1 MLKRLE
7 LVGFKSFADKTAFEF
22 PPGVTA
28 IVGPNGSGKS
38 NVVDAVKWVLGE
50 QSAKSLRGG
59 EMADVIFNGST
70 SRRSLGM
77 AEVSLLFD
85 NGRGVLNTTAAEVRI
100 ARRVYRDGEGE
111 YLINGQACRLK
122 DIKDLFLGSGAG
134 TPASCI
140 IEQGR
145 VDALLQAS
153 THDRRMIFEEAA
165 GISRFKV
172 KKIESLRRLER
183 VEQNLQRLRDILS
196 EVESQLRGVRL
207 QAAKAQRHQ
216 EYSQRLRELRV
227 ALGLREYHELSEQ
240 LTAVVAV
247 LQQLRGEVA
256 QAAALSANWVRDT
269 RRLEEELLRLE
280 TAAREQEG
288 RIAQAAAAIAGHQA
302 RLAAERA
309 QTADTEADVARI
321 RRQLADADGRIAGLT
336 AARESAEGECQAAEE
351 QCHAQR
357 RQVQALAQ
365 RLHELVR
372 QLTDFA
378 RQIEADKVEHLER
391 MRLVV
396 RLQNDA
402 THARAHL
409 EQLSRERD
417 RLSHKNAQA
426 AEHLEKLD
434 LELDTLVQAE
444 SGLQANLSAARQTLA
459 EQADELARNRAAI
472 DGQGRRLA
480 DLRARGSGLASR
492 IEVLEGLERSHEGLG
507 TGIKEVISLLDEG
520 RSPALADTVVGLVG
534 DLLSAPREYAP
545 LLDLAL
551 GATAQC
557 FVVRD
562 LQRVTD
568 ALAELPAPIS
578 GRVSFLPLRPGEAC
592 GNDFVAAGLSPRGR
606 GLKPAATKSGPETG
620 AAADLPDRVLRASD
634 LVLCDRSDL
643 ADLPEQVL
651 GDTLIVPDLRTARAL
666 AAEHPGYRFVTRQG
680 ELLDGDGVLTV
691 GTYHEGAGILS
702 RKSELRDLRQQAA
715 DLAAEVAHAES
726 DLAELHERAAALDG
740 ETRNL
745 RQETDVL
752 TEQAADL
759 RERIAQHR
767 ERREGLHEDVT
778 LNRSELSN
786 LDAEIA
792 RLDASWAEARARAEE
807 AEQEVRVLQARLT
820 DMERATRGHE
830 HERAA
835 AEQTHADAKV
845 SLAQLEE
852 RLAALGARH
861 EQLAADLHERH
872 LERDRLDGHL
882 RAGLTRLADGERTQ
896 LEAGAALAAWCHA
909 REVAEREVARVTEER
924 DVSRAALRQLQEQ
937 MQSAHSAWQAQ
948 QEQLHARELAE
959 SDLRHRRDTLVQRL
973 REDCEVELE
982 EEYAARS
989 QESAV
994 GSQEDAAKLDGAQEE
1009 IDDLRKKLARLG
1021 SVNLDSLQELA
1032 ELERRDDALRV
1043 QYDDLV
1049 AAQKHLQEIIT
1060 TINEDSRRLF
1070 SETFALIRGNFQDLF
1085 RKLFGGGQ
1093 ADVVLE
1099 NEVDVLES
1107 GIEVMARPP
1116 GKELRSISLMSGG
1129 EKTLTAVA
1137 LLLAIF
1143 RSKPSPFCLLDEV
1156 DAALDEANTARMAG
1170 VLKEFLDRSQF
1181 IIVTHSKRTMSSA
1194 DVLYGVTM
1202 QESGVSKP
1210 VAVKFED
1217 WPDEEPQ
1224 RRAA

>member
-85 NGRGVLNTTAAEVRI
+85 NGRNVLNTTAAEVRI
-100 ARRVYRDGEGE
+100 TRRVYRDGEGE
-111 YLINGQACRLK
+111 YLINGQPCRLK

-134 TPASCI
+134 TAASCI

-153 THDRRMIFEEAA
+153 TQDRRMIFEEAA

-216 EYSQRLRELRV
+216 EYSRRLRELRV
-227 ALGLREYHELSEQ
+227 ALGVREYHELSEQ

-247 LQQLRGEVA
+247 LEQLRGEVA
-256 QAAALSANWVRDT
+256 QAAARSANWVQDT
-269 RRLEEELLRLE
+269 RRLEEELTRLE

-288 RIAQAAAAIAGHQA
+288 RIAQASAAIAGHQA

-309 QTADTEADVARI
+309 QAADTEADIART
-321 RRQLADADGRIAGLT
+321 RRQLADADARIAGLT
-336 AARESAEGECQAAEE
+336 AARQAAEVDCQAAEA
-351 QCHAQR
+351 QCHEQR
-357 RQVQALAQ
+357 RQVLTLAG
-365 RLHELVR
+365 RLQELVA
-372 QLTDFA
+372 QLADVA

-391 MRLVV
+391 MRQVV

-402 THARAHL
+402 THARAHV
-409 EQLSRERD
+409 EQLRRERE

-444 SGLQANLSAARQTLA
+444 AGLQGRLATERQGLA
-459 EQADELARNRAAI
+459 DRTDAFARNRAAI
-472 DGQGRRLA
+472 DERGRRLA

-492 IEVLEGLERSHEGLG
+492 IEVLEGLVRSHEGLG

-520 RSPALADTVVGLVG
+520 RSPLCETVVGLVG

-551 GATAQC
+551 GGKAQC

-562 LQRVTD
+562 LQRLTD
-568 ALAELPAPIS
+568 ALADWPVAIP
-578 GRVSFLPLRPGEAC
+578 GRVSFLPLRTGGPA
-592 GNDFVAAGLSPRGR
+592 
-606 GLKPAATKSGPETG
+606 PAADG
-620 AAADLPDRVLRASD
+620 LPDGVLRASD
-634 LVLCDRSDL
+634 LVVCDEPDL
-643 ADLPEQVL
+643 AVLPEQVL
-651 GDTLIVPDLRTARAL
+651 GDTLIVPDISTARAL
-666 AAEHPGYRFVTRQG
+666 SAEYLGNRFITRQG
-680 ELLDGDGVLTV
+680 EMLDTDGVLTV
-691 GTYHEGAGILS
+691 GTYHAEAGILS
-702 RKSELRDLRQQAA
+702 RKSELHDLRQQAA
-715 DLAAEVAHAES
+715 DLAAEVAQAEA
-726 DLAELHERAAALDG
+726 DLAALHERAAVLDG
-740 ETRNL
+740 EARNL
-745 RQETDVL
+745 RQEIDVL

-778 LNRSELSN
+778 LSRTELSN

-792 RLDASWAEARARAEE
+792 RLDASWAEARARAET
-807 AEQEVRVLQARLT
+807 AEQEVKALQARLA
-820 DMERATRGHE
+820 DAEKAVRAHE

-861 EQLAADLHERH
+861 EQLATDLHERH
-872 LERDRLDGHL
+872 LERDRLEGEL
-882 RAGLTRLADGERTQ
+882 QAGLARMADSDRTQ

-909 REVAEREVARVTEER
+909 REVAEREAARLGDER
-924 DVSRAALRQLQEQ
+924 EVSRASLRQLQEQ
-937 MQSAHSAWQAQ
+937 MQTAHSAWQAQ
-948 QEQLHARELAE
+948 REQMHGRELAA
-959 SDLRHRRDTLVQRL
+959 SDLRHRREALVQRL
-973 REDCEVELE
+973 REDCEVEIE
-982 EEYAARS
+982 EEYQKAAQSAPAQSESEGGEATDTS
-989 QESAV
+989 QASLARAS
-994 GSQEDAAKLDGAQEE
+994 GSKELAPEEAQAE
-1009 IDDLRKKLARLG
+1009 IDDLRKKLVRLG

-1032 ELERRDDALRV
+1032 ELERRDGALRV
-1043 QYDDLV
+1043 QYDDLT
-1049 AAQKHLQEIIT
+1049 AAQKHLLEIIT

-1070 SETFALIRGNFQDLF
+1070 AETFALIRTNFQDLF

-1093 ADVVLE
+1093 ADVILE
-1099 NEVDVLES
+1099 NEADVLES

-1217 WPDEEPQ
+1217 WPDDEPQ

>member
-70 SRRSLGM
+70 SRRSLGL
-77 AEVSLLFD
+77 AEVSILFD
-85 NGRGVLNTTAAEVRI
+85 NSRNVLNTTAAEVRVT
-100 ARRVYRDGEGE
+100 RRVYRDGEGE
-111 YLINGQACRLK
+111 YLINGQPCRLR

-134 TPASCI
+134 SAASCI

-196 EVESQLRGVRL
+196 EVESQLRSVRL

-216 EYSQRLRELRV
+216 EYSRRLRELRV

-247 LQQLRGEVA
+247 LEQLRGEVA
-256 QAAALSANWVRDT
+256 QAAALSADWVQDT
-269 RRLEEELLRLE
+269 RRLEEDLARLE
-280 TAAREQEG
+280 AAAREQEG
-288 RIAQAAAAIAGHQA
+288 RIAQAAAAVAGHQA
-302 RLAAERA
+302 TLAAERA
-309 QTADTEADVARI
+309 QAADTESDIARA
-321 RRQLADADGRIAGLT
+321 RRQLADADARIAGLT
-336 AARESAEGECQAAEE
+336 AARQTAESECQTAEE
-351 QCHAQR
+351 QCHDQR
-357 RQVQALAQ
+357 RQAQALAE
-365 RLHELVR
+365 RLHELVH
-372 QLTDFA
+372 QLGEFA

-391 MRLVV
+391 MRQVV

-444 SGLQANLSAARQTLA
+444 GGLQGTLATARQGLA
-459 EQADELARNRAAI
+459 ERNDDLARNRAAI
-472 DGQGRRLA
+472 DDQGRRLA

-492 IEVLEGLERSHEGLG
+492 IEVLERLERSHEGFG
-507 TGIKEVISLLDEG
+507 TGIKEVISLLDER
-520 RSPALADTVVGLVG
+520 RSAPLAETVVGLVG
-534 DLLSAPREYAP
+534 DLLSAPRDDAP

-551 GATAQC
+551 GVTAQC

-562 LQRVTD
+562 LERVTA
-568 ALAELPAPIS
+568 ALADLPKPIS
-578 GRVSFLPLRPGEAC
+578 GRVSFLSLRPDTPA
-592 GNDFVAAGLSPRGR
+592 VAVDEL
-606 GLKPAATKSGPETG
+606 PEG
-620 AAADLPDRVLRASD
+620 VLRASD
-634 LVLCDRSDL
+634 LVRSDGADL
-643 ADLPEQVL
+643 ADLPRQLL
-651 GDTLIVPDLRTARAL
+651 GDTLIVADLATARSL
-666 AAEHPGYRFVTRQG
+666 AGTDRGNRFVTRQG
-680 ELLDGDGVLTV
+680 ELLEADGMLTV
-691 GTYHEGAGILS
+691 GTYLAEAGILS

-715 DLAAEVAHAES
+715 DLAAEIVHAEA
-726 DLAELHERAAALDG
+726 DLAALHERSVALDG
-740 ETRNL
+740 DARDL
-745 RQETDVL
+745 RRQIEVL
-752 TEQAADL
+752 AEQAADL

-778 LNRSELSN
+778 LNRTELSN
-786 LDAEIA
+786 LDAEIG
-792 RLDASWAEARARAEE
+792 RLEGSWAEARTRAEA
-807 AEQEVRVLQARLT
+807 AEQDVKTLQARLS
-820 DMERATRGHE
+820 DAERATRAHE
-830 HERAA
+830 LERSA
-835 AEQTHADAKV
+835 AERTHADAKV

-852 RLAALGARH
+852 RLAAVRGRY
-861 EQLAADLHERH
+861 EQLVADLHERH
-872 LERDRLDGHL
+872 LERDRQQADL
-882 RAGLTRLADGERTQ
+882 RAGLARLADSERAQ

-909 REVAEREVARVTEER
+909 REVAEREVTRLGNDRDAARAT
-924 DVSRAALRQLQEQ
+924 LRQLQDQ
-937 MQSAHSAWQAQ
+937 MQTAHSAWQAR
-948 QEQLHARELAE
+948 QEQMHGRELAA
-959 SDLRHRRDTLVQRL
+959 SDLRHRRETLVQRL
-973 REDCEVELE
+973 REDCEIELD
-982 EEYAARS
+982 EEYEKNSQAPSAREGD
-989 QESAV
+989 ESIDNSGPSLARASGWSGV
-994 GSQEDAAKLDGAQEE
+994 AIDEAQGEME
-1009 IDDLRKKLARLG
+1009 DLRKKLARLG

-1043 QYDDLV
+1043 QFDDLT
-1049 AAQKHLQEIIT
+1049 AAQKHLMEIIT

-1070 SETFALIRGNFQDLF
+1070 TETFALIRGNFQDLF

-1093 ADVVLE
+1093 ADVILE
-1099 NEVDVLES
+1099 SDADVLES

-1156 DAALDEANTARMAG
+1156 DAALDEANTARMAN

-1217 WPDEEPQ
+1217 WPDDEPQ
-1224 RRAA
+1224 RLAA